1 MKSETINAGQ
11 ITIDFL
17 LEAADTNGSAAMF
30 EFTVPVGAKVPIAH
44 YHENFD
50 ETIYGLAGVMT
61 FTVEGKEVDIASGET
76 CFIPRGAIHG
86 FNNLRQEDAKAL
98 AVITPA
104 LLGPNYFKEVADIL
118 NAGGP
123 PDLEKLK
130 LVTAK
135 HGLIPAMPKMQNTL

>member
-1 MKSETINAGQ
+1 MKKETIIGGQ
-11 ITIDFL
+11 LTIDFL

-30 EFTVPVGAKVPIAH
+30 EFTVPAGAKVPVPH

-61 FTVEGKEVDIASGET
+61 FTVESQAIDVAPGET
-76 CFIPRGAIHG
+76 YFIPRGTAHG
-86 FNNLRQEDAKAL
+86 FNNLRQEEAKAL

-104 LLGPNYFKEVADIL
+104 LLGPIYFREVAEII

-123 PDLEKLK
+123 PDIGKLK
-130 LVTAK
+130 QVMAK
-135 HGLIPAMPKMQNTL
+135 HGLTAVTSKL